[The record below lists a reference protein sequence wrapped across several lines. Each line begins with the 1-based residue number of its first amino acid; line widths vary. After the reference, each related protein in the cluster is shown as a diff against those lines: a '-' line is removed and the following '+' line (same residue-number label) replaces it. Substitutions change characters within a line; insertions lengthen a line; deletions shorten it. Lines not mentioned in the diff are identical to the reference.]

1 MDQRRDSNSAVAI
14 AAGYPLQNQNEEG
27 SRDTLTKLAFD
38 RVSAGIV
45 LFTISPIMLGIAAC
59 IWARDPGPILYSHRR
74 IGKDGRTFGCL
85 KFRTMAVDADAILA
99 RHLAE
104 NPDAAREWE
113 ETQKLKDDPRVTPLG
128 RTLRRLSLDEL
139 PQLINILKGE
149 MSVVGPRPIV
159 KDEVRHYGAAIRDYI
174 SVRPGL
180 TGLWQ
185 VSGRSDV
192 GYRDRVK
199 LDQQYVRQRNFWTDL
214 GIIFR
219 TISVVV
225 RRQGSY

>member
-1 MDQRRDSNSAVAI
+1 MDQRRESTSALAI
-14 AAGYPLQNQNEEG
+14 AAGYPVQHQVDET
-27 SRDTLTKLAFD
+27 SRDTVGKMAFD

-45 LFTISPIMLGIAAC
+45 LFTISPIMLAIAAS

-99 RHLAE
+99 RHLAA
-104 NPDAAREWE
+104 NPEAAREWE

-159 KDEVRHYGAAIRDYI
+159 KDEVRHYGAAIRDYV